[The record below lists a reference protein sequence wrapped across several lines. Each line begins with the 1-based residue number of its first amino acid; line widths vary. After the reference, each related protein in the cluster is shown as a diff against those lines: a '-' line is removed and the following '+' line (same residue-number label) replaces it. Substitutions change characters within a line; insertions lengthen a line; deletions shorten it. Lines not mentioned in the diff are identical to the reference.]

1 MFPVCAPAAL
11 ERPEGV
17 AQQDYVAMEE
27 FQQRTNAFSLEKV
40 KAYYRRLRYAE
51 PAPSRSSHS
60 GTRETFHLFKIGS
73 SPPLAACRLIERK
86 NALHLHFHFFLLK
99 DTAKVW
105 DVSKVRAASLISSS
119 ADVLKVSARVCA
131 TLCGKKVWGANWNGN
146 PRTCAA
152 SIRDETLSGG
162 RCVFHKVEV
171 V

>member
-51 PAPSRSSHS
+51 PAASRSSHS
-60 GTRETFHLFKIGS
+60 GTRDTFHLFKRGS
-73 SPPLAACRLIERK
+73 SPPPAACRLIERK
-86 NALHLHFHFFLLK
+86 NALQLHFHFFLLK

-119 ADVLKVSARVCA
+119 ADLLKVSARVCA
-131 TLCGKKVWGANWNGN
+131 TLCGNFV
-146 PRTCAA
+146 
-152 SIRDETLSGG
+152 G
-162 RCVFHKVEV
+162 RIGIATHGPARHQ
-171 V
+171 